1 MQIIPTTEDQ
11 LDELGA
17 VYLRALADNPDEH
30 WQLAQARALLAD
42 WWHRQSDLFM
52 SARNEHGVLVGGFV
66 VGVRPWWDG
75 NHLVDGELF
84 VDPQFQQE
92 GVAKQLILA
101 VLEKAKKRYA
111 PLLNWDTYTFR
122 NEGFPLNW
130 YRRLGFTEIEEWVMI
145 RADVDAV
152 VANLSQQ
159 SERG

>member
-1 MQIIPTTEDQ
+1 MEIIGTTEEQ

-17 VYLRALADNPDEH
+17 VYLRALADNPDER

-42 WWHRQSDLFM
+42 WRHRQPDLFM
-52 SARNEHGVLVGGFV
+52 SARADSGALVGGFV

-84 VDPQFQQE
+84 VDPQFQQR
-92 GVAKQLILA
+92 GVARELILA
-101 VLEKAKKRYA
+101 VLQQAKKRYA

-122 NEGFPLNW
+122 NEGFPLSW
-130 YRRLGFTEIEEWVMI
+130 YRRLGFNEINEWVMI

-152 VANLSQQ
+152 IANLST
-159 SERG
+159 